1 MNVVLV
7 CVLWASAFLFQEPA
21 RPTTE
26 QPAEAPAAVQK
37 AENGEPPAAA
47 AVQSPLPR
55 SSFDPIKPRPERTAE
70 ERAKFVE
77 ELRAAYAKPSSEWP
91 APTVD
96 PGVEWKEVGL
106 LPKPE
111 HPADNPHSKEKENL
125 GKTLFFD
132 PRLSGSG
139 QLACASCHD
148 PDLGWADGRV
158 SSFGHARVPL
168 ARNAPSIRNTA
179 YQPTLFWDGRA
190 ASLEEQAVQVL
201 MNPSEMRADPADVT
215 TVLGE
220 QPEYRT
226 QFKSAFGDEAVT
238 IDRVAKALACFERS
252 ITSGR
257 SRFDRFAAGKPET
270 FTDSELVGLDLFRR
284 DARCLNCH
292 SGPAFTDG
300 KFHNVGL
307 SYYGRK
313 LEDLGRY
320 QQTKAAADVGAFRTP
335 SLRDITATRP
345 LMHNGLFE
353 LPGVL
358 NMYNAGM
365 PTLRPKADQL
375 DDPLFP
381 KKSPLLRPLGL
392 NRQDLGDLQAFLE
405 TLEEPRQRVW
415 SPDLPGLHKSR
426 LSPAVLK

>member
-1 MNVVLV
+1 MSVVPV
-7 CVLWASAFLFQEPA
+7 FVLWATAFLFQDSG
-21 RPTTE
+21 
-26 QPAEAPAAVQK
+26 QPGADQLAAPPAAVK
-37 AENGEPPAAA
+37 ASEDSTRPAVTPAQA
-47 AVQSPLPR
+47 PLPR
-55 SSFDPIKPRPERTAE
+55 SSFDPIKPRPERTTE
-70 ERAKFVE
+70 ERAKLVE
-77 ELRAAYAKPSSEWP
+77 ELRAAYAKPSSDWP
-91 APTVD
+91 APTID
-96 PGVEWKEVGL
+96 AGVEWKEIGL

-111 HPADNPHSKEKENL
+111 HPADNPHSKEKEQL

-215 TVLGE
+215 DVLGD
-220 QPEYRT
+220 QPEYRA

-238 IDRVAKALACFERS
+238 IDRVAKAIACFERT

-270 FTDSELVGLDLFRR
+270 FSDSELIGLDLFRR
-284 DARCLNCH
+284 EARCLNCH
-292 SGPAFTDG
+292 NGPAFTDG

-320 QQTKAAADVGAFRTP
+320 QHTKAAADVGSFRTP
-335 SLRDITATRP
+335 SLRDLTATRP

-365 PTLRPKADQL
+365 PTLRPKPDQL

-381 KKSPLLRPLGL
+381 KKSLLLKPLGL

-405 TLEEPRQRVW
+405 TLDEPRQRVW

-426 LSPAVLK
+426 LSPSVLK

>member
-1 MNVVLV
+1 MSVVPV
-7 CVLWASAFLFQEPA
+7 FVLWATAFLFQDSG
-21 RPTTE
+21 
-26 QPAEAPAAVQK
+26 QPGADQLAAPPAAVK
-37 AENGEPPAAA
+37 ASEDSTRPAVTPAQA
-47 AVQSPLPR
+47 PLPR
-55 SSFDPIKPRPERTAE
+55 SSFDPIKPRPERTTE
-70 ERAKFVE
+70 ERAKLVE
-77 ELRAAYAKPSSEWP
+77 ELRAAYAKPSSDWP
-91 APTVD
+91 APTID
-96 PGVEWKEVGL
+96 AGVEWKEIGL

-111 HPADNPHSKEKENL
+111 HPADNPHSKEKEQL

-215 TVLGE
+215 DVLGD
-220 QPEYRT
+220 QPEYRA

-238 IDRVAKALACFERS
+238 IDRVAKAIACFERT

-270 FTDSELVGLDLFRR
+270 FSDSELIGLDLFRR
-284 DARCLNCH
+284 EARCLNCH
-292 SGPAFTDG
+292 NGPAFTDG

-320 QQTKAAADVGAFRTP
+320 QHTKAAADVGSFRTP
-335 SLRDITATRP
+335 SLRDLTATRP

-365 PTLRPKADQL
+365 PTLRPKPDQL

-381 KKSPLLRPLGL
+381 KKSPLLKPLGL

-405 TLEEPRQRVW
+405 TLDEPRQRVW

-426 LSPAVLK
+426 LSPSVFK